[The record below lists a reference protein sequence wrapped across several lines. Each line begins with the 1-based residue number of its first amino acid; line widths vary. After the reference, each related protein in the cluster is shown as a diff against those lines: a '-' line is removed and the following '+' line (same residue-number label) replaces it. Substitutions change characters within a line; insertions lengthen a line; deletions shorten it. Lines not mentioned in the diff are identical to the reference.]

1 MRGQVNKWANPRIL
15 VVAPGHG
22 GRGGIDSVV
31 RLYQSTPMWEAMGCF
46 MLSTYDDRSTLRKIC
61 AALRGYMLAPA
72 AIYGSEIVHVHLAG
86 EISLLRKMPVML
98 LAKLLQRRLIVHVHA
113 CSEESLFEKT
123 PRWAWTYCLNAA
135 DCVIALSPLWEL
147 AIRKHAPRAQVTV
160 VPNPVR
166 SFRPVARERNSVPR
180 ILYVGKLEGRK
191 GYNTLMDAAAIVL
204 REFPQAQFWFA
215 GHGELEAAQAYAGR
229 CGVLTAVRLLGWIS
243 GDELEK
249 VYDDADIFC
258 LPSHNEGVPMS
269 MLEAMSHSLPVVCTP
284 VGGIPDVIED
294 RSNGLLVRPGNPES
308 IADGILH
315 LLRDPEFAAL
325 IAQSGKE
332 KVEEMCSL
340 AAIEAQMTSI
350 YLGLAQPTRCAP
362 VEIRHDA

>member
-1 MRGQVNKWANPRIL
+1 
-15 VVAPGHG
+15 
-22 GRGGIDSVV
+22 
-31 RLYQSTPMWEAMGCF
+31 MWEALGCR
-46 MLSTYDDRSTLRKIC
+46 MLSTYDDRTALRKIC
-61 AALRGYMLAPA
+61 AALRGYLLAPA
-72 AIYGSEIVHVHLAG
+72 ALYRTEIVHIHLAG
-86 EISLLRKMPVML
+86 EISLLRKIPVL
-98 LAKLLQRRLIVHVHA
+98 VLAKLLQRRLIVHVHA

-135 DCVIALSPLWEL
+135 DCVIALSPSWER

-160 VPNPVR
+160 VPNPVKA
-166 SFRPVARERNSVPR
+166 FRPVARKQNGAPR
-180 ILYVGKLEGRK
+180 ILYVGKLEARK
-191 GYNTLMDAAAIVL
+191 GYDTLIDAAAIVL

-215 GHGELEAAQAYAGR
+215 GHGELNAARAHAER
-229 CGVLTAVRLLGWIS
+229 CGVLSQVRLLGWVS

-249 VYDDADIFC
+249 VYDKADIFC

-294 RSNGLLVRPGNPES
+294 GTNGLLVKPGDPES

-325 IAQSGKE
+325 VAQSGKE

-340 AAIEAQMTSI
+340 EAVEAQMMRI
-350 YLGLAQPTRCAP
+350 YLDLAQPTRCAP
-362 VEIRHDA
+362 IEIRHDA